1 MFDFDLGKLLLI
13 GVVALIFIP
22 PKDLPQVLRQL
33 GRMIGKARRIAAD
46 FQSQFNEAIRDTE
59 LEDLRDEFRNLKEQA
74 SVKGAIGQV
83 ADIIEESAKI
93 PPIGEMGASA
103 PAAEKAA
110 AVEPPAPA
118 VGPTAPDAASPA
130 PEPTPFVG
138 PPAPAA
144 AASAP
149 DSTPPAD
156 PPKAAPEPAE
166 APKPAAGTGS

>member
-59 LEDLRDEFRNLKEQA
+59 LEDLRDEFRSLKEQA
-74 SVKGAIGQV
+74 SVKGAVGQI

-93 PPIGEMGASA
+93 PPISENA
-103 PAAEKAA
+103 PAAEKAVA
-110 AVEPPAPA
+110 ADPPAPA
-118 VGPTAPDAASPA
+118 
-130 PEPTPFVG
+130 VG

-144 AASAP
+144 AAPTPAP
-149 DSTPPAD
+149 DPAAD
-156 PPKAAPEPAE
+156 PLKAAPEAAE
-166 APKPAAGTGS
+166 AQKPAAGTGS

>member
-33 GRMIGKARRIAAD
+33 GRLLGKARRIAAD

-74 SVKGAIGQV
+74 SVKGAMSQV

-93 PPIGEMGASA
+93 PPIGESA
-103 PAAEKAA
+103 PAAANAPAADPPEEAA
-110 AVEPPAPA
+110 APPAPMF
-118 VGPTAPDAASPA
+118 GPPA
-130 PEPTPFVG
+130 PEPE
-138 PPAPAA
+138 PAA
-144 AASAP
+144 
-149 DSTPPAD
+149 TPLEP
-156 PPKAAPEPAE
+156 APEPAAVPPE
-166 APKPAAGTGS
+166 PAPKPAAGTGS